1 MNSTKTMNSLYHPVS
16 VICLLRG
23 REARLCLHCCPR
35 VAFKFPAPAALTQMP
50 VLTWQ
55 QRTDHHWLQSVR
67 QGGVWQRGDSRI
79 EPWRSPS
86 SRWCLITDRRCH
98 HGRGDRQNAESG
110 TKRVSF
116 LFLCWFSFLFFLLT
130 QPALELFI
138 FVQTQW
144 FFSTA
149 LAVMCKCTGRQSAEE
164 G

>member
-1 MNSTKTMNSLYHPVS
+1 MNSTKTINSLYLPVS

-23 REARLCLHCCPR
+23 REARFCLRCCPR
-35 VAFKFPAPAALTQMP
+35 VTFKFPAPAALTQLP

-67 QGGVWQRGDSRI
+67 QGGVRQRWAVTFAELTLMPDHRQTV
-79 EPWRSPS
+79 PPRP
-86 SRWCLITDRRCH
+86 R
-98 HGRGDRQNAESG
+98 RQNAESG

-116 LFLCWFSFLFFLLT
+116 LFLCWFSFLFLLT

-149 LAVMCKCTGRQSAEE
+149 LAVMCQCTARQSAEE

>member
-1 MNSTKTMNSLYHPVS
+1 MHSTKTNNSFNHPVF

-23 REARLCLHCCPR
+23 REARFCLHCCPR
-35 VAFKFPAPAALTQMP
+35 VAFKFPAPAALTQLP

-98 HGRGDRQNAESG
+98 HDRGDKTLNQAQS
-110 TKRVSF
+110 VF
-116 LFLCWFSFLFFLLT
+116 PFSSYVDFLFFFFYLHNLLWSSSSLCR
-130 QPALELFI
+130 PSGSLALGC
-138 FVQTQW
+138 
-144 FFSTA
+144 A
-149 LAVMCKCTGRQSAEE
+149 LAVMC
-164 G
+164 

>member
-1 MNSTKTMNSLYHPVS
+1 MNSTKTINCFYHPVS

-23 REARLCLHCCPR
+23 REARFCLHCCPR
-35 VAFKFPAPAALTQMP
+35 VAFKFPAPAALTQLP

-98 HGRGDRQNAESG
+98 HGRGDKTLNQAQS
-110 TKRVSF
+110 VFPFSSYVDF
-116 LFLCWFSFLFFLLT
+116 LFFFLLT

-149 LAVMCKCTGRQSAEE
+149 LAVMCKCTARQSAEE